1 MLYLSG
7 PVWTFEGSPN
17 GYFVRNVSAE
27 VRDIAATGGVRW
39 MGVGVGAGGLRS
51 ENLISRT
58 SWFRSC
64 CDSYAKTRFP
74 NDLASCLSEI
84 CGHSSAKLMRTGM
97 RVIQIMVDL

>member
-7 PVWTFEGSPN
+7 PVWTFEGSPKR
-17 GYFVRNVSAE
+17 YFVRNVSAE

-39 MGVGVGAGGLRS
+39 MGVGVGELRS
-51 ENLISRT
+51 ENFISRT
-58 SWFRSC
+58 SWCRSC

-84 CGHSSAKLMRTGM
+84 CGHSSAKLIRSGM